1 MRLRA
6 SSPVLFILLAGCSGL
21 TTLTEDVLVDA
32 EGRWRSEGPGLYR
45 LVVEMSGER
54 VETGVFEVLVRDGQ
68 VVSLKRN
75 GQVVLPERGQD
86 YSMEGLFGMLRQELA
101 LSEQPALMGAP
112 PGFAAH
118 LLVRFD
124 EETGRLERYRRTVG
138 GANTNIEIEI
148 VEYTPR

>member
-1 MRLRA
+1 M
-6 SSPVLFILLAGCSGL
+6 
-21 TTLTEDVLVDA
+21 TEDVLVDA
-32 EGRWRSEGPGLYR
+32 ERRWRSEGPGLYR

-54 VETGVFEVLVRDGQ
+54 VETGVFEILVRDGQ

-124 EETGRLERYRRTVG
+124 TETGRLERYRRTVG
-138 GANTNIEIEI
+138 GANNNIEIEV
-148 VEYTPR
+148 VEYTPQ

>member
-1 MRLRA
+1 MTA
-6 SSPVLFILLAGCSGL
+6 
-21 TTLTEDVLVDA
+21 DVLGDA
-32 EGRWRSEGPGLYR
+32 EQRWRSEGPGLYR

-118 LLVRFD
+118 LLARFD
-124 EETGRLERYRRTVG
+124 DGTGRLERYRRTVG
-138 GANTNIEIEI
+138 GANNNIETEI
-148 VEYTPR
+148 VEYTPQ

>member
-1 MRLRA
+1 M
-6 SSPVLFILLAGCSGL
+6 
-21 TTLTEDVLVDA
+21 LVDA
-32 EGRWRSEGPGLYR
+32 ERRWRSEGPGLYR

-54 VETGVFEVLVRDGQ
+54 VETGVFETLVRDGQ

-75 GQVVLPERGQD
+75 GQVVLPERGQG

-124 EETGRLERYRRTVG
+124 NETGRLERYRRTVG
-138 GANTNIEIEI
+138 GANNNIEIEV
-148 VEYTPR
+148 VEYTPQ

>member
-21 TTLTEDVLVDA
+21 DTLTEDVLVDA
-32 EGRWRSEGPGLYR
+32 ERRWRSEGPGLYR

-54 VETGVFEVLVRDGQ
+54 VETGVFEVLVLDGR

-75 GQVVLPERGQD
+75 GQVVLPDRGQD

-112 PGFAAH
+112 PGFAAY

-124 EETGRLERYRRTVG
+124 DETGRLERYRRTVG
-138 GANTNIEIEI
+138 GANNNIEIEV
-148 VEYTPR
+148 VEYTPQ

>member
-21 TTLTEDVLVDA
+21 DTLTEDVLVDA
-32 EGRWRSEGPGLYR
+32 ERRWRSEGPGLYR

-112 PGFAAH
+112 PGFAAY

-124 EETGRLERYRRTVG
+124 DGTGRLERYRRTVG
-138 GANTNIEIEI
+138 GANNNIEIQV
-148 VEYTPR
+148 VEYTPQ